1 MEYIRD
7 MSSQHPQS
15 KPMVVSVS
23 ESSASASSSARS
35 PASSTRGGSSLDS
48 VRRADAP
55 ERQRS
60 SVERAMGK
68 AKSRLSRRPSGA
80 EALPDDEEDFER
92 QKAKAIEKQ
101 RRKEEYERLGLG
113 DRTKFGFPGAGGW
126 NA

>member
-101 RRKEEYERLGLG
+101 RRKEEY
-113 DRTKFGFPGAGGW
+113 
-126 NA
+126 